1 MTQVEIKIT
10 INTQD
15 SDQITALNELF
26 RVIGGNTKPVAKV
39 ETPKPVA
46 KVETPVAKVETPKPV
61 AKVETPK
68 PVAEVETLTPE
79 EKEIKIEDVRALT
92 AKKVGSFRREIKAKL
107 TELGAPNVTSL
118 DESLYGT
125 FMDFLN
131 NLK

>member
-26 RVIGGNTKPVAKV
+26 RVIGVNTK
-39 ETPKPVA
+39 
-46 KVETPVAKVETPKPV
+46 PVAKVETPKPV

-68 PVAEVETLTPE
+68 PVAKVETPTPEAKVETPTPE
-79 EKEIKIEDVRALT
+79 EEEKSEGIKIEDVRALT
-92 AKKVGSFRREIKAKL
+92 AKKVGTFRREIKAKL
-107 TELGAPNVTSL
+107 TELEAPNVTSL

-131 NLK
+131 DLK

>member
-26 RVIGGNTKPVAKV
+26 RVIGGDTKPKV

-46 KVETPVAKVETPKPV
+46 KVETPVAKVETP
-61 AKVETPK
+61 
-68 PVAEVETLTPE
+68 TPE
-79 EKEIKIEDVRALT
+79 EEEKSEGIKIEDVRALT
-92 AKKVGSFRREIKAKL
+92 AKKVGTFRREIKAKL
-107 TELGAPNVTSL
+107 TELEAPNVTSL

-125 FMDFLN
+125 FMNFLN
-131 NLK
+131 DLK

>member
-26 RVIGGNTKPVAKV
+26 RVIGGNTKPVPKV
-39 ETPKPVA
+39 ETPVA

-61 AKVETPK
+61 AKVETP
-68 PVAEVETLTPE
+68 EEE
-79 EKEIKIEDVRALT
+79 EKSEGIKIEDVRALT
-92 AKKVGSFRREIKAKL
+92 AKKVGTFRREIKAKL

-131 NLK
+131 DLK

>member
-46 KVETPVAKVETPKPV
+46 KVETPKPV

-68 PVAEVETLTPE
+68 PQWR
-79 EKEIKIEDVRALT
+79 K
-92 AKKVGSFRREIKAKL
+92 
-107 TELGAPNVTSL
+107 
-118 DESLYGT
+118 
-125 FMDFLN
+125 
-131 NLK
+131 

>member
-26 RVIGGNTKPVAKV
+26 RAIGGNTKPVAKV

-46 KVETPVAKVETPKPV
+46 KVETPK
-61 AKVETPK
+61 
-68 PVAEVETLTPE
+68 PE
-79 EKEIKIEDVRALT
+79 EKGIKIEDVRALT
-92 AKKVGSFRREIKAKL
+92 AKKVGTFRREIKAKL

>member
-26 RVIGGNTKPVAKV
+26 RAIGGNTKPKV
-39 ETPKPVA
+39 ETP
-46 KVETPVAKVETPKPV
+46 
-61 AKVETPK
+61 
-68 PVAEVETLTPE
+68 TPE
-79 EKEIKIEDVRALT
+79 EKGIKIEDVRALT

-125 FMDFLN
+125 FMNFLN
-131 NLK
+131 DLK

>member
-26 RVIGGNTKPVAKV
+26 RVIGGNTKPKV
-39 ETPKPVA
+39 ETPKP
-46 KVETPVAKVETPKPV
+46 KVETPKP
-61 AKVETPK
+61 KVETPK
-68 PVAEVETLTPE
+68 PEV
-79 EKEIKIEDVRALT
+79 KGIKIEDVRALT
-92 AKKVGSFRREIKAKL
+92 AKKVGTFRREIKAKL

-131 NLK
+131 DLK

>member
-26 RVIGGNTKPVAKV
+26 RAIGGNTKPVAKV

-46 KVETPVAKVETPKPV
+46 KVETPK
-61 AKVETPK
+61 
-68 PVAEVETLTPE
+68 PE
-79 EKEIKIEDVRALT
+79 EKGIKIEDVRALT
-92 AKKVGSFRREIKAKL
+92 AKNVGTFRREIKAKL

-118 DESLYGT
+118 DENLYGT

>member
-15 SDQITALNELF
+15 SDQIAALNELF
-26 RVIGGNTKPVAKV
+26 RAIGGNTKPKVETPTAKV
-39 ETPKPVA
+39 ETPK
-46 KVETPVAKVETPKPV
+46 VETPKVETPKP
-61 AKVETPK
+61 
-68 PVAEVETLTPE
+68 EV
-79 EKEIKIEDVRALT
+79 KGIKIEDVRALT
-92 AKKVGSFRREIKAKL
+92 AKKVGTFRREIKAKL

-131 NLK
+131 DLK

>member
-26 RVIGGNTKPVAKV
+26 RVIGGDTKPKVETPKPVAKV

-46 KVETPVAKVETPKPV
+46 KVETP
-61 AKVETPK
+61 
-68 PVAEVETLTPE
+68 TPE
-79 EKEIKIEDVRALT
+79 EEKIKIEDVRALT
-92 AKKVGSFRREIKAKL
+92 AKKVGTFRREIKAKL

-125 FMDFLN
+125 FMNFLN
-131 NLK
+131 DLK

>member
-26 RVIGGNTKPVAKV
+26 RAIGGNT
-39 ETPKPVA
+39 KPVA
-46 KVETPVAKVETPKPV
+46 KVETPVAKVETPGE
-61 AKVETPK
+61 KVETPK
-68 PVAEVETLTPE
+68 PE
-79 EKEIKIEDVRALT
+79 EEGIKIEDIRALT
-92 AKKVGSFRREIKAKL
+92 AKKVGTFRREIKAKL

-131 NLK
+131 DLK

>member
-15 SDQITALNELF
+15 SDQIAALNELF
-26 RVIGGNTKPVAKV
+26 RAIGGNTKPKVETPTAKVETPTAKV
-39 ETPKPVA
+39 ETPKP
-46 KVETPVAKVETPKPV
+46 
-61 AKVETPK
+61 
-68 PVAEVETLTPE
+68 E
-79 EKEIKIEDVRALT
+79 EKGIKIEDVRALT
-92 AKKVGSFRREIKAKL
+92 AKKVGTFRREIKAKL

-131 NLK
+131 DLK

>member
-26 RVIGGNTKPVAKV
+26 RVIGGNTKPKV
-39 ETPKPVA
+39 EIPKPVA
-46 KVETPVAKVETPKPV
+46 KVEIPKPV
-61 AKVETPK
+61 AKVEIPK
-68 PVAEVETLTPE
+68 PVA
-79 EKEIKIEDVRALT
+79 KRIKIEDVRALT
-92 AKKVGSFRREIKAKL
+92 AKKVGTFRREIKAKL

-131 NLK
+131 DLK

>member
-26 RVIGGNTKPVAKV
+26 RVIGGNTKPKVETPKPKVETPTAKV
-39 ETPKPVA
+39 ETPK
-46 KVETPVAKVETPKPV
+46 
-61 AKVETPK
+61 
-68 PVAEVETLTPE
+68 
-79 EKEIKIEDVRALT
+79 EKGIKIEDVRALT
-92 AKKVGSFRREIKAKL
+92 AKKVGTFRREIKAKL

-131 NLK
+131 DLK

>member
-26 RVIGGNTKPVAKV
+26 RAIGGNTKPVAKV
-39 ETPKPVA
+39 ETPKP
-46 KVETPVAKVETPKPV
+46 
-61 AKVETPK
+61 
-68 PVAEVETLTPE
+68 E
-79 EKEIKIEDVRALT
+79 EKGIKIEDVRALT
-92 AKKVGSFRREIKAKL
+92 AKNVGTFRREIKAKL

-118 DESLYGT
+118 DENLYGT

>member
-39 ETPKPVA
+39 ETPVA
-46 KVETPVAKVETPKPV
+46 KVETP
-61 AKVETPK
+61 
-68 PVAEVETLTPE
+68 TPE
-79 EKEIKIEDVRALT
+79 EEEKSEGIKIEEVRALT
-92 AKKVGSFRREIKAKL
+92 AKKVGTFRREIKAKL
-107 TELGAPNVTSL
+107 TELEAPNVTSL

-131 NLK
+131 DLK

>member
-26 RVIGGNTKPVAKV
+26 RVIGGNTKPKVETPKPAAKV
-39 ETPKPVA
+39 ETPKPAATPKPVA
-46 KVETPVAKVETPKPV
+46 KVETP
-61 AKVETPK
+61 
-68 PVAEVETLTPE
+68 TPE
-79 EKEIKIEDVRALT
+79 EKRIKIEDVRALT
-92 AKKVGSFRREIKAKL
+92 AKNVGTFRREIKAKL

-131 NLK
+131 DLK